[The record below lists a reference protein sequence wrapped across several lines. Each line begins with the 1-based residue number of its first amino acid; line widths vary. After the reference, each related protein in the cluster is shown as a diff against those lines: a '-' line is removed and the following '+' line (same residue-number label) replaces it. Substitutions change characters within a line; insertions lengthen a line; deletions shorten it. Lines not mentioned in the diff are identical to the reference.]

1 MDALV
6 DRQSV
11 THVDRHSRQRGTNN
25 LFSCLTSNLVLMIY
39 SLTNLRLNIT
49 GDSEI
54 YVWGRYL
61 MILVCYMISILKK
74 NVFKD
79 KKGLSSQ

>member
-1 MDALV
+1 
-6 DRQSV
+6 
-11 THVDRHSRQRGTNN
+11 
-25 LFSCLTSNLVLMIY
+25 MIY

-74 NVFKD
+74 NVFKE